1 MGGPRYPAWL
11 SLPALAWYLAFFVG
25 PLSIMAVFS
34 FSRREG
40 YSDIVY
46 DFNLENYDDLI
57 DPLYGGVFTRTLG
70 LAAVGTLA
78 TLVIG
83 FPLAYYLAR
92 WAKHKTL
99 LLLLVVV
106 PFWTSILIRTYAW
119 LIIFDPD
126 FPLIGGL
133 RPALHDER
141 GLHRRRLHLPAAD
154 DPAAVRGA
162 RAARLVARR
171 GGGGPRR
178 QPAAGRSAGSRC
190 RWPRRGSSAGSLL
203 VFIPLMG
210 EYLNPVILGGDKTIY
225 AGNLIGQQFLLS
237 RDWPFG
243 SAIAMVLIASMTVVV
258 LRLQPDGEPA
268 GGLRWVGALVG
279 GWTRARVRVPVRADR
294 RGGRLRLQRRPAGAR
309 TGRAS
314 RRSGSARRSPTR
326 RSPSR
331 SKNSLVI
338 GVGERDRS
346 RACSARRSRWRCRAC
361 GRWVRVPI
369 DALVY
374 MTLVTPEIVF
384 GISALIFFVQVGDAA
399 RPRRRS

>member
-1 MGGPRYPAWL
+1 VGGVRYPRWL
-11 SLPALAWYLAFFVG
+11 ALPALAWYLAFFVG

-40 YSDIVY
+40 FSDIVY

-57 DPLYGGVFTRTLG
+57 DPLYGQVFTRTLG
-70 LAAVGTLA
+70 LAAVGTIV
-78 TLVIG
+78 TLIVG

-126 FPLIGGL
+126 FPLIGDLDLLYTTKAVYIGVVYTYLPLMILPLYAALERLDWSLVEAAEDLGDSPL
-133 RPALHDER
+133 RAF
-141 GLHRRRLHLPAAD
+141 RRVTLPLAA
-154 DPAAVRGA
+154 PGV
-162 RAARLVARR
+162 V
-171 GGGGPRR
+171 
-178 QPAAGRSAGSRC
+178 
-190 RWPRRGSSAGSLL
+190 AGSLL

-258 LRLQPDGEPA
+258 YIYS
-268 GGLRWVGALVG
+268 
-279 GWTRARVRVPVRADR
+279 RA
-294 RGGRLRLQRRPAGAR
+294 
-309 TGRAS
+309 AS
-314 RRSGSARRSPTR
+314 RQEAYG
-326 RSPSR
+326 
-331 SKNSLVI
+331 
-338 GVGERDRS
+338 G
-346 RACSARRSRWRCRAC
+346 
-361 GRWVRVPI
+361 
-369 DALVY
+369 
-374 MTLVTPEIVF
+374 
-384 GISALIFFVQVGDAA
+384 
-399 RPRRRS
+399 